1 MGFRGVDEVL
11 LEKIFTIKELNEI
24 ALAVKVMELMMNL
37 PVHQPQVIPRLALQ
51 LGEKGNVAKLCNLMM
66 ITQILLLPLMERL
79 PLTPHTMET
88 REEIMG
94 IEAKVVKVWAKEY
107 PENKIPPLVK
117 GELLH
122 LHLQER

>member
-1 MGFRGVDEVL
+1 MDLVLHVFRKDGRYSPDL
-11 LEKIFTIKELNEI
+11 SEI

-37 PVHQPQVIPRLALQ
+37 PVHQPQAIPRLALQ

-79 PLTPHTMET
+79 PLTPHTMEV
-88 REEIMG
+88 REDIMD

-107 PENKIPPLVK
+107 PENKIPLLVK
-117 GELLH
+117 GGLLH